1 MYRKILLAS
10 SVAIVLFSGCSSK
23 QYYEPEQTHNTSSSS
38 MNDNIIHYS
47 RDGATLASG
56 AVLTNNQRVN
66 LKLEKGF
73 YFINSSKNAAI
84 TADAH
89 GKVNIVNE
97 KGTVATATFPKAVVS
112 ATLIGKYLVYVLQN
126 NTFGVYNFETKA
138 LEYNGK
144 AQKAFA
150 IDTRIANPLK
160 VDKLVIIPTL
170 DGKLTILDLTT
181 FKISKEMYVSTETSL
196 NNIIFLERLNNTLI
210 AATPNK
216 VLSINNKGKKE
227 LNTAISEVII
237 QDKELFVF
245 AKDGRILKLDE
256 SLTIDSEK
264 KFKFAHFSLS
274 TVYKDKVYALDKQG
288 FLIVSNKSFSK
299 HKVYDV
305 SAVESYAFVSEGKLY
320 YDRKIVELSTLN
332 YE

>member
-1 MYRKILLAS
+1 MYRKILLAT

-23 QYYEPEQTHNTSSSS
+23 QYYNPEQTHNASSSS
-38 MNDNIIHYS
+38 MGDTIIHYS

-56 AVLTNNQRVN
+56 DVLTKKQRVN

-73 YFINSSKNAAI
+73 HFINNSKNAAI

-89 GKVNIVNE
+89 GKVNIVTKE
-97 KGTVATATFPKAVVS
+97 GTVASATFPQAVVS
-112 ATLIGKYLVYVLQN
+112 ATLIEKHLVYVLQN

-138 LEYNGK
+138 LDYSGK

-150 IDTRIANPLK
+150 IDTRVANPLK
-160 VDKLVIIPTL
+160 VDSLVIIPTL
-170 DGKLTILDLTT
+170 DGKLTILDLNT

-196 NNIIFLERLNNTLI
+196 NNIIFLERFNNTLI

-216 VLSINNKGKKE
+216 VLSISNKGKKE
-227 LNTAISEVII
+227 LDTPISEVII
-237 QDKELFVF
+237 DNNALFVF

-264 KFKFAHFSLS
+264 KFKFAHFSVAM
-274 TVYKDKVYALDKQG
+274 VYDDKVYALDKQG
-288 FLIVSNKSFSK
+288 YLIVSNKSFSQ
-299 HKVYDV
+299 HKVYQI
-305 SAVESYAFVSEGKLY
+305 SGVEGYAFVSEGKLY
-320 YDRKIVELSTLN
+320 YDGKIIELGNLN
-332 YE
+332 YK